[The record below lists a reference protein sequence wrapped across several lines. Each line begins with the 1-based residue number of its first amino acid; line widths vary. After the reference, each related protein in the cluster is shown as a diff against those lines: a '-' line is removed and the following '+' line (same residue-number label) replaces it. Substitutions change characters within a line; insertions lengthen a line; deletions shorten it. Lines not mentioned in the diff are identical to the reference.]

1 MIQKQTLSILFGML
15 GGVGTTFS
23 FLPQVIHVYRK
34 PLPESSSINRTQGLS
49 PYMLGIHFGG
59 VSSWLLYGIV
69 VHDPFV
75 ISFNSITL
83 LMVSS
88 IIVKYW
94 STFYRDPSIVNDP
107 SLSSS
112 PPSVCNISSISG
124 ISSIS
129 SISPV

>member
-1 MIQKQTLSILFGML
+1 MILKQTLSILFGML

-34 PLPESSSINRTQGLS
+34 PSPESSSINRTQGLS
-49 PYMLGIHFGG
+49 PYRLGIHFGG

-94 STFYRDPSIVNDP
+94 SNFYYPPSILNDS

-112 PPSVCNISSISG
+112 PPSVCKLCNISG
-124 ISSIS
+124 LSSIS

>member
-1 MIQKQTLSILFGML
+1 MIHKQTLSILFGML

-34 PLPESSSINRTQGLS
+34 PLPETSSINRTQGLS

-59 VSSWLLYGIV
+59 VSSWLLYGIL

-83 LMVSS
+83 LMVSA
-88 IIVKYW
+88 IIVKYF
-94 STFYRDPSIVNDP
+94 STFYRDRSIVKDP

-112 PPSVCNISSISG
+112 PPSVCNISG
-124 ISSIS
+124 LSSIS

>member
-1 MIQKQTLSILFGML
+1 MIHKQTLSILFGIL

-34 PLPESSSINRTQGLS
+34 PSPESSSGLS
-49 PYMLGIHFGG
+49 PYMLGIHFSG
-59 VSSWLLYGIV
+59 VSSWLLYGILI
-69 VHDPFV
+69 HDPFV

-88 IIVKYW
+88 IIVKYL
-94 STFYRDPSIVNDP
+94 STFYRDRSIVKDP
-107 SLSSS
+107 SLSSF
-112 PPSVCNISSISG
+112 P
-124 ISSIS
+124 S